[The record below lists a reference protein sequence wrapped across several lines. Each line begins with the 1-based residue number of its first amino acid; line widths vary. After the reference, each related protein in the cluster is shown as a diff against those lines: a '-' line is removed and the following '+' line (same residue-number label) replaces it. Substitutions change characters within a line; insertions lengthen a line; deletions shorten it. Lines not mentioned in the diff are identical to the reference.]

1 MNTVI
6 FSVLPSHVSQSIT
19 VLLQLIDKVCLS
31 NYKCAFII
39 NRQDLFWK
47 IIHAFFSV
55 IITLQ
60 CFLLAVLFWFGFY
73 GHLLVCCLMTGPPAC
88 LGIVWY
94 PQKRQN
100 AHLVFVFIWLFSVLS
115 FLLKLVYLLEYK
127 ASDWEEHRAS
137 HQVNIYMSCSFYMC
151 CQWSQ
156 WVCLLSWSHWP
167 GFSHWPTS
175 SWVYLNSLC
184 CKYDPGS
191 FIRVICYFY
200 LCD

>member
-1 MNTVI
+1 MNTVK

-31 NYKCAFII
+31 NYKYAFII

-73 GHLLVCCLMTGPPAC
+73 GHLLVCCLMIGPPAC
-88 LGIVWY
+88 LVIVWY

-100 AHLVFVFIWLFSVLS
+100 AHLVFAVYLTLQCLVFLIKTGLFARIQSLWLRRTQGQPSSKHLHELFILYVLSVVTVSLFS
-115 FLLKLVYLLEYK
+115 FLVPL
-127 ASDWEEHRAS
+127 A
-137 HQVNIYMSCSFYMC
+137 
-151 CQWSQ
+151 
-156 WVCLLSWSHWP
+156 
-167 GFSHWPTS
+167 
-175 SWVYLNSLC
+175 
-184 CKYDPGS
+184 
-191 FIRVICYFY
+191 
-200 LCD
+200 